1 MFKGCDSLWC
11 CWMDLMGLIGHG
23 LWLAR
28 WPLAVYALLYVVGA
42 AVFLLTLRIQSE
54 DGTLT
59 VDRASIAYMLAH
71 PMRYGGLRNHKD
83 QSSICLFYA
92 RMFNMLLF
100 VWPVLGLYFIVMLTV
115 ISAGGL
121 LLIGEVAYPDL
132 SEPGFFGSHEVVPFT
147 TAWITVPAAL
157 ITLMIYKR
165 GPLLHFL
172 GMVGWAV
179 LCLLPVLIVIGLISS
194 TVLGLRTNSE
204 GALAVKEAFAA
215 KKDKFCKLV
224 KFSGGNHGGGE

>member
-11 CWMDLMGLIGHG
+11 CWMDLMDFIGHG

-28 WPLAVYALLYVVGA
+28 WPLAMYALLYGVGA
-42 AVFLLTLRIQSE
+42 AVFLLTLRIQSD

-59 VDRASIAYMLAH
+59 VDRASTAYMLAH
-71 PMRYGGLRNHKD
+71 PMRYGGLRQHKD

-100 VWPVLGLYFIVMLTV
+100 VWPVLGLWFIFQLTV
-115 ISAGGL
+115 VSLFGL
-121 LLIGEVAYPDL
+121 LIIGEVVYPDL
-132 SEPGFFGSHEVVPFT
+132 SEPGFFGLHEVVPFT
-147 TAWITVPAAL
+147 TAWITIPTLLMA
-157 ITLMIYKR
+157 LMIYKR

-172 GMVGWAV
+172 GIVGWAT
-179 LCLLPVLIVIGLISS
+179 LCLLPVLIVIGLISG

-224 KFSGGNHGGGE
+224 QFRSGKVDTWD